1 MKKKYVVEFQMANN
15 STEVVEFITDNV
27 EWSIEQWS
35 RNRVVTGH
43 VILEESSTSSAKKM
57 LLG

>member
-1 MKKKYVVEFQMANN
+1 MKKKYVVEFSLPDN

-35 RNRVVTGH
+35 RNRVVVGH
-43 VILEESSTSSAKKM
+43 SVLEELNTPSTKKM

>member
-1 MKKKYVVEFQMANN
+1 MKKKYVVEFQMADN
-15 STEVVEFITDNV
+15 STEVVEFITDNLGRT
-27 EWSIEQWS
+27 IDQWS

>member
-1 MKKKYVVEFQMANN
+1 MKKKYVVEFSLPDN

-35 RNRVVTGH
+35 RNRVVVGH
-43 VILEESSTSSAKKM
+43 SVLEESSTPSTKKM